1 MPLKHSVRE
10 VSLQTGAK
18 GLIINVPDSTVMS
31 YTIHFRAGNDYVKR
45 PEIHQ
50 TAHLMEHMAF
60 GPNEQFATMEAFSQ
74 EFSRNGAYSN
84 ASTFDINMHYYAD
97 CAQFEWE
104 RILRLQQLAITKPKF
119 LPEILDAERGNVREE
134 LTGQAHNNPRVMW
147 QSIHR
152 AMGGHSFSDIEK
164 IATIDAVTVDD
175 IIEHHQRTHT
185 HQNMR
190 FVLAGDFGSD
200 EQSVISL
207 LESWSLPS
215 GKRLEPVVDTL
226 RAADPVSIKK
236 TDQENSNFGLIMT
249 IPRKLEIP
257 ELVAFSALNHIL
269 TGTLHSRIWGKA
281 RATGICYGLGSG
293 TTTDLDGSSSWEFYG
308 QVRPDNADALFSL
321 IQIELQRIIDGDIS
335 EAELSDAKQYL
346 TGDYQMRG
354 QTVSALASWY
364 GSDYFFDETV
374 DDINDAAK
382 HIAAVSRDDI
392 VRTVHEFINAKTW
405 TLGEIGAV
413 EEAATQ
419 RHHRTLSKLFT
430 SSDVVH

>member
-1 MPLKHSVRE
+1 MPLKHSVHQIN
-10 VSLQTGAK
+10 LGTGAK
-18 GLIINVPDSTVMS
+18 GLIVDVPDSTVVS
-31 YTIHFRAGNDYVKR
+31 YTINFRAGNDYVKK

-60 GPNEQFATMEAFSQ
+60 GPNEQFDTMEAFSQ

-84 ASTFDINMHYYAD
+84 ASTFDTNMHYYAD

-104 RILRLQQLAITKPKF
+104 RILRLQQLAITQPKF

-147 QSIHR
+147 QSINR
-152 AMGGHSFSDIEK
+152 AMGGRSFSDIEK
-164 IATIDAVTVDD
+164 IATIDAVAIDD

-190 FVLAGDFGSD
+190 FVLAGDLQK
-200 EQSVISL
+200 EAQNITSL
-207 LESWSLPS
+207 LESWKLPS
-215 GKRLEPVVDTL
+215 GERFQPISSKRH
-226 RAADPVSIKK
+226 AASPISIKK
-236 TDQENSNFGLIMT
+236 TDQENSNFGLVLAIN
-249 IPRKLEIP
+249 RNLEIP

-293 TTTDLDGSSSWEFYG
+293 ATTDLGGSSSWEFYG
-308 QVRPDNADALFSL
+308 QVRPDNSVALFEL
-321 IQIELQRIIDGDIS
+321 MQRELQRIIDGDIS
-335 EAELSDAKQYL
+335 DSELNDAKQFL

-354 QTVSALASWY
+354 QTVAALGGWY
-364 GSDYFFDETV
+364 SNNFFFDETI
-374 DDINDAAK
+374 DNIDDAAG
-382 HIAAVSRDDI
+382 HIAAVSRDNI
-392 VRTVHEFINAKTW
+392 VDLVHEFVGEKIW

-413 EEAATQ
+413 KNSDTQ
-419 RHHRTLSKLFT
+419 NHHQIISQLFDQT
-430 SSDVVH
+430 V